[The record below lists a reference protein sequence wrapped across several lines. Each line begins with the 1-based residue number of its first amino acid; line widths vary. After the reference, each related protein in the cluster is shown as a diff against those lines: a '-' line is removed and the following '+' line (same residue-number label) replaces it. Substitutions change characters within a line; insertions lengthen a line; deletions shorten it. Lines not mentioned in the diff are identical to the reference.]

1 MKIRPA
7 EPDAERSPG
16 EQIVQFT
23 VEDVVFRSDD
33 GRFAVVRGL
42 REPDGGALTAVGDLG
57 QVAIGETLRLRGRP
71 TTHAVH
77 GTRFQVS
84 AFTPILPSSRTGVA
98 RYLGSGLVPGIGPAL
113 AERLVARFG
122 EQTLDVIATQ
132 SARLR
137 EVSGIGAR
145 RARDIADAVRSR
157 RDEAEAMSFLHALGL
172 GPALARRLLKRYGD
186 RTAQVLREDP
196 YLVAEEVRG
205 VGFRTA
211 DRIGRASGIAA
222 DDPRRAAGA
231 TLHLVA
237 RSADEGH
244 VYADAKALA
253 AEARTLEV
261 PETLIAPA
269 VEALAARG
277 MLVVEGEAVYAPPL
291 FHAEVRAALAFARL
305 APVRP
310 EPRGLEDAVARATE
324 GSSLSGEQRNAV
336 VASFRGGLVV
346 ITGGPGTGKTTTVRS
361 LVRAHELLGHR
372 VLLAAPTGRAARR
385 LSEATGREA
394 RTLHRLLEWSPE
406 SAAFSRDAD
415 NPLDAELI
423 LVDEAS
429 MLDLQLADSLLDAVP
444 PRATL
449 VLVGDIDQLPPVGAG
464 QPLRALLASGVAPV
478 VRLREVFRQAQRS
491 RIVGGAHEVLE
502 GRPPTPSAPGARGD
516 GELFVIR
523 AREPAA
529 IAEKVVEVVRRM
541 QTSYGLDP
549 KRDVQVLVPMR
560 RGPVGTEG
568 LNTLLQEAL
577 NPQNGARPGAFRV
590 GDKVMQLRNDYE
602 RDVFNG
608 DLGEVRRIAAGTTW
622 VNVDG
627 REVAYSV
634 DDLDDLTLA
643 YACTVHK
650 SQGSE
655 FPAVVVVLAGA
666 HHVLLERAL
675 LYTAITRAKRLAVIV
690 GDERALARA
699 ASRAESSQIRSRL
712 AERIRAAAMQQA
724 MAER

>member
-1 MKIRPA
+1 MKITPPARDARPA
-7 EPDAERSPG
+7 LG
-16 EQIVQFT
+16 EQLVQLT

-84 AFTPILPSSRTGVA
+84 AFTPVLPSSRAGVA
-98 RYLGSGLVPGIGPAL
+98 RYLGSGLVPGVGAAL

-122 EQTLDVIATQ
+122 DQTLDVIATQ

-145 RARDIADAVRSR
+145 RAKDIAEAVRGR

-211 DRIGRASGIAA
+211 DRIGRSSGIAP

-244 VYADAKALA
+244 VHSDVRTLA
-253 AEARTLEV
+253 AEAHALDV
-261 PETLIAPA
+261 PAALIAPA
-269 VEALAARG
+269 IEALASRG
-277 MLVVEGEAVYAPPL
+277 MLVVDADAVYAPPL
-291 FHAEVRAALAFARL
+291 FHAEVRAALALARL
-305 APVRP
+305 APARD
-310 EPRGLEDAVARATE
+310 EPRGVEDAVARATE
-324 GSSLSGEQRNAV
+324 GSALSGEQRGAIV
-336 VASFRGGLVV
+336 TSFRGGLVV
-346 ITGGPGTGKTTTVRS
+346 LTGGPGTGKTTTVRG
-361 LVRAHELLGHR
+361 LVRAHEQLGHR

-394 RTLHRLLEWSPE
+394 RTLHRLLEWNPQE
-406 SAAFSRDAD
+406 AAFARDAES
-415 NPLDAELI
+415 PLDAELI

-449 VLVGDIDQLPPVGAG
+449 VLVGDVDQLPPVGAG

-491 RIVGGAHEVLE
+491 RIVGGAHEVLQ

-523 AREPAA
+523 ATEPAA

-549 KRDVQVLVPMR
+549 VRDVQVLVPMR

-568 LNTLLQEAL
+568 LNALLQDAL
-577 NPQNGARPGAFRV
+577 NPQPGARPGAFRP

-622 VNVDG
+622 VMIEG
-627 REVAYSV
+627 RDVAYAA
-634 DDLDDLTLA
+634 DDLEDLTLA

-690 GDERALARA
+690 GDARALARA
-699 ASRAESSQIRSRL
+699 ASRTESSHVRSRL
-712 AERIRAAAMQQA
+712 DERIREAAMRQA
-724 MAER
+724 MAR

>member
-7 EPDAERSPG
+7 EPEPARTLG
-16 EQIVQFT
+16 EQVVQLT

-33 GRFAVVRGL
+33 GGFAVIRGL

-84 AFTPILPSSRTGVA
+84 AFTPILPSSRAGVA
-98 RYLGSGLVPGIGPAL
+98 RYLGSGLVPGVGPAL

-145 RARDIADAVRSR
+145 RAKDIAEAVRGR

-205 VGFRTA
+205 IGFRTA
-211 DRIGRASGIAA
+211 DRIGRSSGIAA

-244 VYADAKALA
+244 VYADTRALMD
-253 AEARTLEV
+253 EARTLDV
-261 PETLIAPA
+261 PESLIAPA
-269 VEALAARG
+269 IEALAARG
-277 MLVVEGEAVYAPPL
+277 MLVVEGDGVYAPPL
-291 FHAEVRAALAFARL
+291 FHAEARAALAFARL
-305 APVRP
+305 SPARP
-310 EPRGLEDAVARATE
+310 DPRGLEDAVARATE
-324 GSSLSGEQRNAV
+324 GSALSDEQRGAI

-346 ITGGPGTGKTTTVRS
+346 ITGGPGTGKTTTVRG

-406 SAAFSRDAD
+406 DAAFSRDAD
-415 NPLDAELI
+415 NPLDAELV

-491 RIVGGAHEVLE
+491 RIVGGAHEVLQ
-502 GRPPTPSAPGARGD
+502 GRPPTPSPPGERGD

-549 KRDVQVLVPMR
+549 RRDVQVLVPMR
-560 RGPVGTEG
+560 RGPVGAEG
-568 LNTLLQEAL
+568 LNTLLQDAL
-577 NPQNGARPGAFRV
+577 NPQPGARPGAFRV

-622 VNVDG
+622 VTVDG
-627 REVAYSV
+627 RDVAYTV

-699 ASRAESSQIRSRL
+699 ANRAESSQIRSRL